1 MGGISSL
8 QASINK
14 ERLNDLWSK
23 LYTDFK
29 VKLDKSSL
37 TKETFINLY
46 IGNIKNLSTILG
58 ILDNQLSDKEIRY
71 KVLKTIEMII
81 KDQEDILHRAIK
93 GQMIF
98 HKPA

>member
-1 MGGISSL
+1 MTCEV
-8 QASINK
+8 N
-14 ERLNDLWSK
+14 

-29 VKLDKSSL
+29 EKLDKPSL

-81 KDQEDILHRAIK
+81 KDQEDILHRVIK

>member
-1 MGGISSL
+1 MTCEVNL
-8 QASINK
+8 HTDLK
-14 ERLNDLWSK
+14 E
-23 LYTDFK
+23 
-29 VKLDKSSL
+29 KLDKSSL

-81 KDQEDILHRAIK
+81 KDQEDILYRAIK

>member
-1 MGGISSL
+1 MTCEV
-8 QASINK
+8 N
-14 ERLNDLWSK
+14 

-29 VKLDKSSL
+29 EKLDESSL

-81 KDQEDILHRAIK
+81 KDQENILHRAIK

-98 HKPA
+98 YKPA

>member
-1 MGGISSL
+1 MTCEV
-8 QASINK
+8 N
-14 ERLNDLWSK
+14 

-29 VKLDKSSL
+29 EKLDKSSL

-81 KDQEDILHRAIK
+81 KDQEYILHRAIK

>member
-1 MGGISSL
+1 MTCEV
-8 QASINK
+8 N
-14 ERLNDLWSK
+14 

-29 VKLDKSSL
+29 EKLDKSSL

-71 KVLKTIEMII
+71 KAVSYTHLTLPTK
-81 KDQEDILHRAIK
+81 A
-93 GQMIF
+93 
-98 HKPA
+98 

>member
-1 MGGISSL
+1 MTCEV
-8 QASINK
+8 N
-14 ERLNDLWSK
+14 

-29 VKLDKSSL
+29 EKLDKSSL

-93 GQMIF
+93 EQMIF

>member
-1 MGGISSL
+1 MTCEV
-8 QASINK
+8 N
-14 ERLNDLWSK
+14 
-23 LYTDFK
+23 LYTNFK
-29 VKLDKSSL
+29 EELDKSSL

-58 ILDNQLSDKEIRY
+58 ILDNELSDKEIRY

>member
-1 MGGISSL
+1 MTCEV
-8 QASINK
+8 N
-14 ERLNDLWSK
+14 
-23 LYTDFK
+23 LYTNFK
-29 VKLDKSSL
+29 EELDKSSL

-81 KDQEDILHRAIK
+81 KDQEDILNRAIK